1 MAGRPPIANPET
13 DPGSSLRG
21 RGVDVLTMWWKWMA
35 GIGAAV
41 LTVVVA
47 GVVVLAPGD
56 GSRPMAG
63 TLTTTTSASAR
74 VAPPTGRRTRG
85 TPATWVAGSTK
96 ATPASGTATDPH
108 PGWYCANGGAPSP
121 HYATGA
127 ASSEHSCTD
136 SELAADPPDWAK
148 ANSASA
154 VSQSYWSCWDSGP
167 PQPHHLGHSTPHEH
181 LCTNGEL
188 ADVGS

>member
-1 MAGRPPIANPET
+1 MRNIGVARFAASSRARINGRLFAPLPSASTSQIMAGRPPIANPET

-63 TLTTTTSASAR
+63 TLTTTTSAS
-74 VAPPTGRRTRG
+74 
-85 TPATWVAGSTK
+85 
-96 ATPASGTATDPH
+96 
-108 PGWYCANGGAPSP
+108 
-121 HYATGA
+121 
-127 ASSEHSCTD
+127 
-136 SELAADPPDWAK
+136 
-148 ANSASA
+148 
-154 VSQSYWSCWDSGP
+154 
-167 PQPHHLGHSTPHEH
+167 
-181 LCTNGEL
+181 
-188 ADVGS
+188 